1 MIGKGGKGD
10 IEFALRL
17 RADLEQG
24 QRELRRLIG
33 ALGDT
38 GKSATQAGRRM
49 GDVSSG
55 AEKIRRE
62 ISALPAMLRN
72 LGVALGA
79 AFSTREI
86 AQAAEAYTTIGN
98 RLALVTRNAQ
108 ELADA
113 QDAVFRIAQEGRQPL
128 GETAELYQRIAT
140 NADQLN
146 LSAAGVEAVVDT
158 INKTLAISGT
168 TGQAAS
174 AALVQLGQAFASG
187 TLRGEELNSVLEQA
201 PALARTL
208 SDGLGVTVG
217 ELRALGME
225 GKLTAQNVVQ
235 ALLAQ
240 SGAVDEQFSKIQT
253 TGAQAM
259 TVLGNSLTRVI
270 GELNTATGA
279 SASFGDALLD
289 VAKWLDSGALTDGAL
304 DMLAIW
310 GGMFDAISADVASL
324 ELDFDSLAE
333 GGENTAQFLARAFKE
348 LPVNLRSAVQ
358 LATTEILALFDRAVA
373 YATFTGEAIRSAFD
387 DAGRQAADQELQARL
402 EQINSVRDASINTI
416 LEERDAILGAAAA
429 DRERRE
435 EERKSREA
443 SRQQRLKDIA
453 ALREQAK
460 AGGVT
465 FGAGTDTEADAK
477 RAKEAQ
483 KYVEQLERQAATL
496 GLNAAEVRQYEL
508 AEKALTGAMLDR
520 AQAALALIDANE
532 VQRQADANVRANV
545 ALEAEFLRASGRSV
559 DAGML
564 ELRAKYDAMR
574 ADFEKAGNEA
584 GLAWIDKLIPVGEAK
599 LRLDEVQRQ
608 IDRLLAEQQRQE
620 QSINVQQDSGVITE
634 LEARDRILDIHRQ
647 TYAQLEKI
655 RPVLAEM
662 AQQPGAIGEAA
673 AAVLAQ
679 VNDEMARVE
688 ATTSKLQQVLKDG
701 LTDGF
706 TQALSGL
713 AQGTMTLR
721 DAVAALGQSVLDA
734 LTQMAAQN
742 LAQSLTSSV
751 MGLFGGVG
759 GGNTDLTSGA
769 AAVTSS
775 AVALSGAGSTLIA
788 GAAALEAAAIS
799 LAAANGVA
807 GAAGSKGG
815 AGGGSGWLG
824 TLLSLGSMFAGGG
837 AGAAAGGGGFMS
849 SVMASRF
856 ADGGHVRG
864 PGTTTSD
871 SIPAWLSDYEYVVRA
886 SVVTQPGMLDHLNA
900 LNTHGLAAL
909 DAYRIG
915 HSTGGLAG
923 VPAPS
928 LPSPGLGTTR
938 LAEPSKSAGTTLKN
952 SVNLHLALTEE
963 EIAAR
968 AWSAPGQDHFLVFL
982 QRNGAQVRQIL
993 GLMD

>member
-1 MIGKGGKGD
+1 MASGKQL
-10 IEFALRL
+10 ELALRIK
-17 RADLEQG
+17 ADLEQA
-24 QRELRRLIG
+24 RRDLK
-33 ALGDT
+33 ALGIELQGT
-38 GKSATQAGRRM
+38 GKSADQAGSKLKSM
-49 GDVSSG
+49 G
-55 AEKIRRE
+55 ANTEKLRQE
-62 ISALPAMLRN
+62 INALPNLLRN
-72 LGVALGA
+72 LAVAMGA
-79 AFSTREI
+79 AFSVREI
-86 AQAAEAYTTIGN
+86 SQAAEAFTTISN
-98 RLALVTRNAQ
+98 RLALITSNAE
-108 ELADA
+108 ELAAA

-128 GETAELYQRIAT
+128 SETAELYQRIAT

-168 TGQAAS
+168 SGHAAS

-187 TLRGEELNSVLEQA
+187 TLRGDELNSVLEQA

-217 ELRALGME
+217 QLRTLGME
-225 GKLTAQNVVQ
+225 SKLTAQNVVQ

-240 SGAVDEQFSKIQT
+240 SDAVDQQFSKIQT
-253 TGAQAM
+253 TGRQAA

-279 SASFGDALLD
+279 SAAFGDALLG
-289 VAKWLDSGALTDGAL
+289 VANWLDSGALTDGAL

-310 GGMFDAISADVASL
+310 GGTFEAISADVASL
-324 ELDFDSLAE
+324 ELDFDALAE
-333 GGENTAQFLARAFKE
+333 GGESTAQFLARAFKE

-358 LATTEILALFDRAVA
+358 LATTEILALFDRTVA
-373 YATFTGEAIRSAFD
+373 YATYAGEAIRTAFD
-387 DAGRQAADQELQARL
+387 DAGRQAANQALQARL
-402 EQINSVRDASINTI
+402 EQINSVRNESIDSI
-416 LEERDAILGAAAA
+416 LAERDAILSAAAA

-435 EERKSREA
+435 EERKSREV

-453 ALREQAK
+453 LLREQAK
-460 AGGVT
+460 ASGIT
-465 FGAGTDTEADAK
+465 FGAGAGTEEEAR
-477 RAKEAQ
+477 RAREAQ

-496 GLNAAEVRQYEL
+496 GMNASEVRAYDL
-508 AEKALTGAMLDR
+508 AEKALTGTMLAR
-520 AQAALALIDANE
+520 AKAALVMIDAQE
-532 VQRQADANVRANV
+532 SMRQATTNARANV

-608 IDRLLAEQQRQE
+608 VDRLLAEQQRQE

-655 RPVLAEM
+655 RPILAEM
-662 AQQPGAIGEAA
+662 AAQPGAIGEAA

-688 ATTSKLQQVLKDG
+688 ATATKLQQTLKDG
-701 LTDGF
+701 LTEGF

-751 MGLFGGVG
+751 MGLFGGA
-759 GGNTDLTSGA
+759 GGNNDLTSGA
-769 AAVTSS
+769 AAVSSS
-775 AVALSGAGSTLIA
+775 AVALSGAGSTLLA
-788 GAAALEAAAIS
+788 GAAAIQAAAVT
-799 LAAANGVA
+799 LAAANGV
-807 GAAGSKGG
+807 KGV
-815 AGGGSGWLG
+815 AGGSSGGGWLS
-824 TLLSLGSMFAGGG
+824 TLLSLGGMFAGGG
-837 AGAAAGGGGFMS
+837 AGATAGGGGFMS

-856 ADGGHVRG
+856 AEGGHVRG

-886 SVVTQPGMLDHLNA
+886 SVVNQPGMLPLLDDINRR
-900 LNTHGLAAL
+900 GLAAL
-909 DAYRIG
+909 DGFRVP

-923 VPAPS
+923 VPAPA
-928 LPSPGLGTTR
+928 LPSPGLASTR
-938 LAEPSKSAGTTLKN
+938 LAEPSKSMGATLKN
-952 SVNLHLALTEE
+952 NMTFNLIDDPQRIVSAAYTSREGQEAFTVMLSRD
-963 EIAAR
+963 AAR
-968 AWSAPGQDHFLVFL
+968 WRSV
-982 QRNGAQVRQIL
+982 L
-993 GLMD
+993 GIN

>member
-1 MIGKGGKGD
+1 MAAGK
-10 IEFALRL
+10 ELELALRVK
-17 RADLEQG
+17 ADLDQA
-24 QRELRRLIG
+24 QREIKRLVAGLDGTGRAANSAGKRVSEFGSNTEKLRR
-33 ALGDT
+33 D
-38 GKSATQAGRRM
+38 
-49 GDVSSG
+49 
-55 AEKIRRE
+55 
-62 ISALPAMLRN
+62 ISALPALLRN
-72 LGVALGA
+72 VAVAMGV

-98 RLALVTRNAQ
+98 RLALVTSSA
-108 ELADA
+108 EGLAAA

-128 GETAELYQRIAT
+128 TETAELYQRIAT

-168 TGQAAS
+168 SGQAAS

-235 ALLAQ
+235 ALLTQ
-240 SGAVDEQFSKIQT
+240 SGAVDQQFSKIQT
-253 TGAQAM
+253 TGVQAM

-304 DMLAIW
+304 DMLATW
-310 GGMFDAISADVASL
+310 GGTFDAISANMASL

-333 GGENTAQFLARAFKE
+333 GGESTAQFLARAFKE

-358 LATTEILALFDRAVA
+358 LATAEILALFDRVVA
-373 YATFTGEAIRSAFD
+373 YGTFTGEAIRSAFD
-387 DAGRQAADQELQARL
+387 DVGRQTADQELQARL
-402 EQINSVRDASINTI
+402 EQISSVRDASINAI

-460 AGGVT
+460 AGGIT

-496 GLNAAEVRQYEL
+496 DLNAAEVRQYEL

-520 AQAALALIDANE
+520 AQVALALIDAQE
-532 VQRQADANVRANV
+532 SIRQADANARANI
-545 ALEAEFLRASGRSV
+545 ALEAEFLRASGLSV
-559 DAGML
+559 DADML
-564 ELRAKYDAMR
+564 ELQAKYDAMR

-608 IDRLLAEQQRQE
+608 IDRLLAEQRRQE
-620 QSINVQQDSGVITE
+620 QSINVQQESGVITE

-662 AQQPGAIGEAA
+662 AEQPGAVGEAA

-688 ATTSKLQQVLKDG
+688 ATASKLQQVLKDG

-799 LAAANGVA
+799 LAAANGVK
-807 GAAGSKGG
+807 GATGSAGG
-815 AGGGSGWLG
+815 AGGGSGWLSA
-824 TLLSLGSMFAGGG
+824 LLSFSSMFAGGG
-837 AGAAAGGGGFMS
+837 AGAAGGGGFMS

-856 ADGGHVRG
+856 AEGGHVRG

-886 SVVTQPGMLDHLNA
+886 AVVTQPGMLDHLNA
-900 LNTHGLAAL
+900 LNTFGMAAL
-909 DAYRIG
+909 DNYRVG

-923 VPAPS
+923 VPAPA
-928 LPSPGLGTTR
+928 LPSPGLGTSR
-938 LAEPSKSAGTTLKN
+938 LAESKSMSTTLRN
-952 SVNLHLALTEE
+952 SVNLHLALSDEE
-963 EIAAR
+963 VASR

>member
-1 MIGKGGKGD
+1 M
-10 IEFALRL
+10 LR
-17 RADLEQG
+17 DLG
-24 QRELRRLIG
+24 L
-33 ALGDT
+33 ALG
-38 GKSATQAGRRM
+38 
-49 GDVSSG
+49 
-55 AEKIRRE
+55 I
-62 ISALPAMLRN
+62 
-72 LGVALGA
+72 

-86 AQAAEAYTTIGN
+86 AQAAEAYTTIAN
-98 RLALVTRNAQ
+98 RLALVTSSAQ

-289 VAKWLDSGALTDGAL
+289 VANWLDSGALTDGAL

-310 GGMFDAISADVASL
+310 GGTFDAISADVASL

-387 DAGRQAADQELQARL
+387 DAGRKAADQELQARL

-416 LEERDAILGAAAA
+416 LEERDAILDAAAA

-496 GLNAAEVRQYEL
+496 GLNAAEVRRYEL
-508 AEKALTGAMLDR
+508 AEKELTSAMLDR

-532 VQRQADANVRANV
+532 AQRQADANARAN
-545 ALEAEFLRASGRSV
+545 AGLEAEFLRASGRET
-559 DAGML
+559 DAALL
-564 ELRAKYDAMR
+564 EIRTKFAAQRIEL
-574 ADFEKAGNEA
+574 EKVGNEA
-584 GLAWIDKLIPVGEAK
+584 GLAWLDKLIPVAEAK
-599 LRLDEVQRQ
+599 VRVDEVSREMQR
-608 IDRLLAEQQRQE
+608 ILNDAQRQE
-620 QSINVQQDSGVITE
+620 QSVNVQQDAGLITE
-634 LEARDRILDIHRQ
+634 LQARERILEIHQQ
-647 TYAQLEKI
+647 TAAQLEKMQ
-655 RPVLAEM
+655 PVLTEL
-662 AQQPGAIGEAA
+662 AQRPGEIGEAA
-673 AAVLAQ
+673 SGLLSQ
-679 VNDEMARVE
+679 VNDYILRAQEGAN
-688 ATTSKLQQVLKDG
+688 TLKQTLEDG
-701 LTDGF
+701 LTNGL
-706 TQALSGL
+706 TQALNGL
-713 AQGTMTLR
+713 ADGTMTLR
-721 DAVAALGQSVLDA
+721 DAVTALGQAVLDA
-734 LTQMAAQN
+734 LTKMAAQEVAN
-742 LAQSLTSSV
+742 SLTSSV
-751 MGLFGGVG
+751 MGLFGG
-759 GGNTDLTSGA
+759 A
-769 AAVTSS
+769 
-775 AVALSGAGSTLIA
+775 
-788 GAAALEAAAIS
+788 
-799 LAAANGVA
+799 
-807 GAAGSKGG
+807 
-815 AGGGSGWLG
+815 
-824 TLLSLGSMFAGGG
+824 GG
-837 AGAAAGGGGFMS
+837 AGAAGGGTSWLSTLMGLGGMFFGGPAGAAAGAGSGSFLS

-864 PGTTTSD
+864 PGTATSD

-886 SVVTQPGMLDHLNA
+886 SVVQQPGALAHLDA
-900 LNTHGLAAL
+900 LNTYGMAAL
-909 DAYRIG
+909 DGARVR
-915 HSTGGLAG
+915 HNTGGLAG
-923 VPAPS
+923 YPAPAM
-928 LPSPGLGTTR
+928 PSPGLGTSR
-938 LAEPSKSAGTTLKN
+938 LAEPAKGGSTTIKN
-952 SVNLHLALTEE
+952 GVNLYAIQRPED
-963 EIAAR
+963 IAAM
-968 AWSAPGQDHFLVFL
+968 AWSDAGKQHFAVYL
-982 QRNGAQVRQIL
+982 QQEGAQVRQLL
-993 GLMD
+993 GL